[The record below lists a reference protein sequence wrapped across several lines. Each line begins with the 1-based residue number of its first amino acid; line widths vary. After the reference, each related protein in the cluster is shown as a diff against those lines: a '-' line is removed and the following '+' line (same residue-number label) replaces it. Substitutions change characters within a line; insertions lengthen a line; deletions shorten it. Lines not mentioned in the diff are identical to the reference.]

1 MEQTPSADHSVTP
14 TSTSKRKLAAIAVHL
29 FTASGAVWGLF
40 ALFEILR
47 DNLPLA
53 VIYMLVALT
62 IDSVDGFFAR
72 RVAVEQY
79 APQIDGRRLDDI
91 VDYLNFVVVPCVFI
105 WQAGNVLAPGWL
117 AIPILASAFGFSQKE
132 AKTDDDF
139 FLGFPSYWNVL
150 AFYLWLFDFS
160 ALAGTLWIVGLGIA
174 VFVPYKYLY
183 PSRLKNRTLR
193 YFTSYSGLLWAI
205 VLGWTVLNPEIAG
218 QYHVA
223 ELSLAYPILYMGLS
237 FKLGGLHRG

>member
-1 MEQTPSADHSVTP
+1 MEEIQPADHAARRESD
-14 TSTSKRKLAAIAVHL
+14 SGRKLGAMVVHL
-29 FTASGAVWGLF
+29 LTATGAVWGLF
-40 ALFEILR
+40 ALFAIVNQ
-47 DNLPLA
+47 DLPLA
-53 VIYMLVALT
+53 MAYMLIALT

-72 RVAVEQY
+72 RVGVAEY

-117 AIPILASAFGFSQKE
+117 AIPVLASAFGFSQRD
-132 AKTDDDF
+132 AKTEDGF

-160 ALAGTLWIVGLGIA
+160 AVAGTLWIVGLGIA

-183 PSRLKNRTLR
+183 PSQLKNAALR
-193 YFTSYSGLLWAI
+193 YTMSFLGLAWAM
-205 VLGWTVLNPEIAG
+205 VLGWTAFNPDLASRYSVVEMT
-218 QYHVA
+218 
-223 ELSLAYPILYMGLS
+223 LAYPALYLGLS
-237 FKLGGLHRG
+237 FKLGGLHRA